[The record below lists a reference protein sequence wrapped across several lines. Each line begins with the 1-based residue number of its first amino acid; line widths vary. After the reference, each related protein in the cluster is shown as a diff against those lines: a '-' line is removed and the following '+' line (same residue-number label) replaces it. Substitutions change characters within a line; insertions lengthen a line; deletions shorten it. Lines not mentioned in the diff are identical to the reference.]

1 MTETTASRRGPA
13 WTLQT
18 RLMVTVIGIVSAIL
32 VVVAV
37 ATSAIL
43 GQVLESRLS
52 EQLSSTMERV
62 KVAGGPGGAFEGP
75 DVNAKAILESSPQQA
90 GFLLVVESRLTPASG
105 AYVEDDLTVTALTDE
120 QIRSLAED
128 LEGRGP
134 TTVEIDGVGS
144 YVVLADGIA
153 NTVAVVGLA
162 RTEVEQTIG
171 RMLTTIG
178 LLTAGG
184 LLVLAAAT
192 ALVIRVGLRPLRA
205 VADTATR
212 VASVPMD
219 QGAVSIS
226 ERVPAEQ
233 ADARTEIGQVGAAL
247 NTLLDHV
254 DASLDARQR
263 NEERMRRF
271 VADAS
276 HELRTPL
283 ASIRGYSELSLRDT
297 TLSDNSES
305 ALQRIQA
312 QSIRMTRLV
321 EDLLLLARLDEG
333 QDLVYGAVDLT
344 QLALEAVGDAR
355 PAGPDHI
362 WRVDVADEPV
372 VIAGDASRLHQVVAN
387 LLANARTHTPAGT
400 EVTVSVFA
408 DGPDAVLTVHD
419 DGPGVDPAVQAE
431 LFERFARAD
440 RSRARQTGGTGLGLS
455 IAKAIVT
462 AHRGTIEVD
471 SRPGDT
477 TFTLRMPARPH
488 APSVTAVPAAES
500 A

>member
-1 MTETTASRRGPA
+1 MARA
-13 WTLQT
+13 
-18 RLMVTVIGIVSAIL
+18 A
-32 VVVAV
+32 
-37 ATSAIL
+37 
-43 GQVLESRLS
+43 
-52 EQLSSTMERV
+52 
-62 KVAGGPGGAFEGP
+62 
-75 DVNAKAILESSPQQA
+75 DAKAILEASPQQP
-90 GFLLVVESRLTPASG
+90 GFLLVVESRVTPANG
-105 AYVEDDLTVTALTDE
+105 AFVEEDRSVTALTSE
-120 QIRSLAED
+120 QLQALADD
-128 LEGRGP
+128 LDGPGP
-134 TTVEIDGVGS
+134 TSVEIEGVGS
-144 YVVLADGIA
+144 YVVAARAIDS
-153 NTVAVVGLA
+153 TVAVVGLA

-263 NEERMRRF
+263 NEDRMRRF

-297 TLSDNSES
+297 TLSDTSES
-305 ALQRIQA
+305 ALERIQA

-333 QDLVYGAVDLT
+333 QDLVYGSVDLT
-344 QLALEAVGDAR
+344 QLALEAVGDSR
-355 PAGPDHI
+355 PAGPDHV

-400 EVTVSVFA
+400 EVTVSVFP

-419 DGPGVDPAVQAE
+419 DGPGVDPSIQAE

-462 AHRGTIEVD
+462 AHHGTIEVD

-477 TFTLRMPARPH
+477 TFSLRLPARPH
-488 APSVTAVPAAES
+488 APVAAPALSAAER